1 MSGQPNPRVGLFVT
15 CLVDAIR
22 PSIGFSAIQLLEEA
36 GCRVEVPQAQ
46 TCCGQPA
53 LNSGDEKDAAALARQ
68 TIAAFEGFDYIVL
81 PSGSCAGTI
90 VHGYPDLLANDPVW
104 APRAEAMAAKTHEI
118 TSFLVDVMG
127 FHTKGRRLEATA
139 TYHDSC
145 AGLRELGIAAQP
157 RALLAEV
164 EGLQMRGLEGNDVCC
179 GFGGSYSVKF
189 PEISAQLL
197 EKKVNNMKA
206 TGADRLVV
214 DCPGC
219 VMQLRGGAEKQGLKI
234 KVDHIS
240 ELLADNLKK

>member
-1 MSGQPNPRVGLFVT
+1 MI
-15 CLVDAIR
+15 A
-22 PSIGFSAIQLLEEA
+22 
-36 GCRVEVPQAQ
+36 
-46 TCCGQPA
+46 
-53 LNSGDEKDAAALARQ
+53 DAA
-68 TIAAFEGFDYIVL
+68 EYV
-81 PSGSCAGTI
+81 PCA
-90 VHGYPDLLANDPVW
+90 
-104 APRAEAMAAKTHEI
+104 EE
-118 TSFLVDVMG
+118 
-127 FHTKGRRLEATA
+127 
-139 TYHDSC
+139 
-145 AGLRELGIAAQP
+145 
-157 RALLAEV
+157 
-164 EGLQMRGLEGNDVCC
+164 DVCC